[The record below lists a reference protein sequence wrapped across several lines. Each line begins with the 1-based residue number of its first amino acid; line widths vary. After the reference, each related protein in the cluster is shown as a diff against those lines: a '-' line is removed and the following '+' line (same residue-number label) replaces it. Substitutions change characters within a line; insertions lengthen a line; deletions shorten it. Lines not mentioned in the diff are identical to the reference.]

1 MLNPISETTSGYLS
15 TLRNEKY
22 ASLLPS
28 LLYTILKID
37 FSGDVYLSA
46 SNVSLSIIYCGLT
59 AVFIVDLGFVVKLCK
74 ARIDFSSFDSLI
86 IDTLS
91 VTSS

>member
-1 MLNPISETTSGYLS
+1 MQNPISETTSGYLS

-46 SNVSLSIIYCGLT
+46 SNVSLSINFHYMPLSAKKKERG
-59 AVFIVDLGFVVKLCK
+59 DL
-74 ARIDFSSFDSLI
+74 
-86 IDTLS
+86 
-91 VTSS
+91 